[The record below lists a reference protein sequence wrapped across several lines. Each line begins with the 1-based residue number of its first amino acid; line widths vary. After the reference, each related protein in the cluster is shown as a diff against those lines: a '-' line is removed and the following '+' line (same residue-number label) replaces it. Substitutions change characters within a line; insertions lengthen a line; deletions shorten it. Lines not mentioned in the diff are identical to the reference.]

1 MKLLSLKL
9 NNFRQFVGE
18 NTLDFGGKDNKV
30 TVIYGLN
37 GYGKTGL
44 FRAIIFCLFGKTYL
58 ERDNLDLTEQNR
70 GLVLVNHD
78 LIEKANGDYVN
89 ASVTLK
95 FEHNQIIY
103 ELYRSILCAK
113 HGTEFNQQQG
123 EVKLYLTIDGNTKPP
138 ISDHDQIKQILDSI
152 IDLKNKDFFLFDGEQ
167 MEELIKQSS
176 KSMENIKRGI
186 TELLR
191 LDAIKLVKDELAK
204 AQRDIE
210 KEIKD
215 NSLSVELEQV
225 NIEIDEIQNA
235 IEKAQAQLN
244 AANAELESLDREK
257 SEIDAKIRSS
267 AEGAEK
273 QKRKDEYLEE
283 LNSFDDE
290 LTEQRRNFRE
300 DLKTIAAYLGEP
312 VVTDAYNDLK
322 QKADRGELPA
332 NIKDDFIKELISTGV
347 CICGNN
353 LNEHP
358 EAVEKLK
365 EYLNKNIGQYAEAGF
380 KVFQMTK
387 DLSQKISLS
396 INKDVEDHT
405 LTYNRVKEDKEILNK
420 KIQGIDEELK
430 GFVNLIDYTRRAE
443 EIANDIKR
451 NITQKGASDSELMRL
466 SSKRD
471 ELYGKRAKYTEQNKI
486 LSDLQKRFDL
496 VRESSKELDKVY
508 KAYSDELRKQLS
520 ACATEIMK
528 KIADRETLQA
538 ISKIEISDKFVLDV
552 LSPSHLNILSQ
563 ISSGQ
568 RQVVSIAYICS
579 LMQVA
584 VGLKMPLLM
593 DTPFGRLSGAPRDA
607 CLQKLPDLLTQW
619 ILLTTDTEF
628 TEAEAKALRQ
638 SNAWHKVYEIE
649 SSEGVSR
656 LVEKDIS
663 FWKPI
668 RSSSSIQ

>member
-78 LIEKANGDYVN
+78 LVEKANGDYVN

-167 MEELIKQSS
+167 MEELTKQSS

-300 DLKTIAAYLGEP
+300 DLKTIAAYLGEA

-322 QKADRGELPA
+322 QRADRGELPA

-607 CLQKLPDLLTQW
+607 CLQKLPELLTQW

-638 SNAWHKVYEIE
+638 SNAWHKIYEIE
-649 SSEGVSR
+649 SSKGVSR

-668 RSSSSIQ
+668 RSSSGIQ

>member
-1 MKLLSLKL
+1 MRLLSLRL

-58 ERDNLDLTEQNR
+58 ERDNLDLAEQNR

-78 LIEKANGDYVN
+78 LVEKANGDYVN

-138 ISDHDQIKQILDSI
+138 ISDYDQIKQILDSI

-167 MEELIKQSS
+167 MEELTKQSS

-210 KEIKD
+210 KDIKD

-225 NIEIDEIQNA
+225 NIEIDEIQSG
-235 IEKAQAQLN
+235 IERAQAQLN

-273 QKRKDEYLEE
+273 QRRKDEYLEE

-290 LTEQRRNFRE
+290 LTEQRRNLRE
-300 DLKTIAAYLGEP
+300 DLKTIAAYLGESI
-312 VVTDAYNDLK
+312 VTDAYNDLK
-322 QKADRGELPA
+322 QRADRGELPA
-332 NIKDDFIKELISTGV
+332 NIKDDFIKELISSGV

-451 NITQKGASDSELMRL
+451 NVTQKGISESELMRL

-508 KAYSDELRKQLS
+508 NAYSDELRKQLS

-607 CLQKLPDLLTQW
+607 CLQKLPELLTQW

-638 SNAWHKVYEIE
+638 SNAWHKIYEIE

-668 RSSSSIQ
+668 RSSSGIQ

>member
-167 MEELIKQSS
+167 MEELTKQSS

-191 LDAIKLVKDELAK
+191 LDAIKMVKDELAK

-300 DLKTIAAYLGEP
+300 DLKTIAAYLGEA

-322 QKADRGELPA
+322 QRADRGELPA

-471 ELYGKRAKYTEQNKI
+471 ELYGKRAKYAEQNKI

-568 RQVVSIAYICS
+568 RQIVSIAYICS

-607 CLQKLPDLLTQW
+607 CLQKLPELLTQW

-638 SNAWHKVYEIE
+638 SNAWHKIYEIE
-649 SSEGVSR
+649 SSKGVSR

-668 RSSSSIQ
+668 RSSSGIQ

>member
-78 LIEKANGDYVN
+78 LVEKANGDYVN

-167 MEELIKQSS
+167 MEELTKQSS

-300 DLKTIAAYLGEP
+300 DLKTIAAYLGEA

-322 QKADRGELPA
+322 QRADRGELPA

-443 EIANDIKR
+443 EISNDIKR

-607 CLQKLPDLLTQW
+607 CLQKLPELLTQW

-638 SNAWHKVYEIE
+638 SNAWHKIYEIE
-649 SSEGVSR
+649 SSKGVSR

-668 RSSSSIQ
+668 RSSSGIQ

>member
-138 ISDHDQIKQILDSI
+138 ISDHNQIKQILDSI

-167 MEELIKQSS
+167 MEELTKQSS

-257 SEIDAKIRSS
+257 SEIDAKIRTS

-300 DLKTIAAYLGEP
+300 DLKTIAAYLGEA

-322 QKADRGELPA
+322 QRADRGELPA

-443 EIANDIKR
+443 EIANDIKG

-607 CLQKLPDLLTQW
+607 CLQKLPELLTQW

-638 SNAWHKVYEIE
+638 SNAWHKIYEIE
-649 SSEGVSR
+649 SSTGVSR

-668 RSSSSIQ
+668 RSSSGIQ